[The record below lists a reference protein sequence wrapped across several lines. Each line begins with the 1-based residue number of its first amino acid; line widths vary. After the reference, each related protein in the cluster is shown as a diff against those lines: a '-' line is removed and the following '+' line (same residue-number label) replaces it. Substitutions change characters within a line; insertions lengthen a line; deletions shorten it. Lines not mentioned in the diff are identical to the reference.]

1 SRASSKK
8 RKELSYT
15 ERSSY
20 PVVLHSSVH
29 AILPF
34 RRRRMP
40 KVTVQDK
47 TFEVEIG
54 ERLVL
59 ALERNG
65 IPLGHRCGGQA
76 RCTTCRVQFVSGEP
90 DTMTEAE
97 FNRLTQREL
106 LGKARLSCQI
116 EVNHD
121 MSVIPLV
128 LIPDNPQWE

>member
-1 SRASSKK
+1 
-8 RKELSYT
+8 
-15 ERSSY
+15 
-20 PVVLHSSVH
+20 
-29 AILPF
+29 
-34 RRRRMP
+34 MP
-40 KVTVQDK
+40 TVTVGEK
-47 TFEVEIG
+47 SFTVEAG

-97 FNRLTQREL
+97 YVRLMEREL

-116 EVNHD
+116 EVTQD

-128 LIPDNPQWE
+128 LIRDNPQWDGDPGPEPDELVEPEAVWYPKADLMGSVE

>member
-1 SRASSKK
+1 
-8 RKELSYT
+8 
-15 ERSSY
+15 
-20 PVVLHSSVH
+20 
-29 AILPF
+29 
-34 RRRRMP
+34 MP
-40 KVTVQDK
+40 KVTVKDK
-47 TFEVEIG
+47 TFEVETG

-116 EVNHD
+116 EANQD
-121 MSVIPLV
+121 MSLIPLV
-128 LIPDNPQWE
+128 LIPDNPEWNGDPGPEPNEVVEPEAVWYPLQDLTG

>member
-1 SRASSKK
+1 
-8 RKELSYT
+8 
-15 ERSSY
+15 
-20 PVVLHSSVH
+20 
-29 AILPF
+29 
-34 RRRRMP
+34 MP
-40 KVTVQDK
+40 KVTVKDK
-47 TFEVEIG
+47 TFEVETG

-116 EVNHD
+116 EVNAD
-121 MSVIPLV
+121 MSLIPLV
-128 LIPDNPQWE
+128 LIPDNPEWNGDPGPEPNEVVEPEAVWYPLQDLTG

>member
-1 SRASSKK
+1 
-8 RKELSYT
+8 
-15 ERSSY
+15 
-20 PVVLHSSVH
+20 
-29 AILPF
+29 
-34 RRRRMP
+34 MP
-40 KVTVQDK
+40 KVTVKDK
-47 TFEVEIG
+47 TFEVETG

-90 DTMTEAE
+90 DNMTQAE
-97 FNRLTQREL
+97 YERLFEREL

-116 EVNHD
+116 EVTHD

-128 LIPDNPQWE
+128 LVPENPQWNGDPGPEPDELVEPEAIWYPIEDLKL

>member
-1 SRASSKK
+1 
-8 RKELSYT
+8 
-15 ERSSY
+15 
-20 PVVLHSSVH
+20 
-29 AILPF
+29 
-34 RRRRMP
+34 MP
-40 KVTVQDK
+40 KVTVKDK
-47 TFEVEIG
+47 TFEVETG

-116 EVNHD
+116 EVNAD
-121 MSVIPLV
+121 MSLIPLV
-128 LIPDNPQWE
+128 LIPDNPEWNGDPGPEPNEVVEPEAVWYPVQDLTG

>member
-1 SRASSKK
+1 
-8 RKELSYT
+8 
-15 ERSSY
+15 
-20 PVVLHSSVH
+20 
-29 AILPF
+29 
-34 RRRRMP
+34 MP
-40 KVTVQDK
+40 KVTVKDK
-47 TFEVEIG
+47 TFEVETG

-116 EVNHD
+116 EANQD
-121 MSVIPLV
+121 MSLIPLV
-128 LIPDNPQWE
+128 LIPDNPEWNGDPGPEPNEVVEPEAVWYPVQDLTG